1 MKILDLE
8 DLKRM
13 SIEEKIEIF
22 KQGYQL
28 YDKSDVVS
36 HTETLARCP
45 SSIIKGIAKTITL
58 SLPTTGTPPYIYKF
72 YADGVLK
79 HTSPSTNSST
89 YSLSYKFDETVGSHA
104 YKGEVTDGCAITV
117 SDPCTLN
124 ITEAAPAAISP
135 WLIFG
140 ILGVGVAAYIV
151 TKK

>member
-28 YDKSDVVS
+28 YDKSQI
-36 HTETLARCP
+36 ETLAQCP
-45 SSIIKGIAKTITL
+45 SSIIKGTAKTIAL
-58 SLPTTGTPPYIYKF
+58 NLPTTGTPPYIYKF
-72 YADGVLK
+72 YADGALK